1 MQVRNDA
8 LAGVLARAQRTGSLP
23 PIFVVASDEALLSLE
38 AQDAI
43 RATARGM
50 GYSER
55 DVLNVDARFD
65 WSKLAESAQALSLF
79 AEKKIVEVVRRT
91 PRDVVDE
98 VLVIDDRGTDRSA
111 DERHVEGVT

>member
-43 RATARGM
+43 RATARGL

-79 AEKKIVEVVRRT
+79 AEKKIVEVRL
-91 PRDVVDE
+91 PS
-98 VLVIDDRGTDRSA
+98 GKP
-111 DERHVEGVT
+111 GVAGAKAALETHRMPWTA